1 MAALTVADLNRLMEQ
16 VKTDKVRAAYT
27 GSSDKLSYIIYN
39 EDGTPNYRNTLIAAL
54 ATTAGLSELNKLRI
68 LALYDTSEA
77 GGYDNLIQQIND
89 LNNTVS
95 DLKTKLNALEAQI
108 DNVGDVNDKID
119 TITTSLSEL
128 QSLYNNI
135 NSRVTTLNES
145 VDANENTINTV
156 VENVNTL
163 QDLTNSL
170 KEQIKDIVKDIEELK
185 ELVNNLDLDTVNNKI
200 TDIESNYSELS
211 RSISDLS
218 KRVDALEEGGDT
230 PSTGGLEDRVKTLED
245 TIKTINNKLAIYDE
259 TIQQINYNITQAV
272 QTASNAQS
280 AVNNLSNTVSTH
292 TDTISTLQSNIR
304 SINTDITNIK
314 EQLSSITPGGDVDLS
329 DYVTETE
336 MLNQITSLVASL
348 RGATIYNLHVVGWHN
363 DASMN
368 FDSETYPDASN
379 NNEYF
384 EQYGMIAAKE
394 ITSKSQLLGLTADAS
409 TVANWITNIM
419 YADTLEDVWEMM
431 EAHSVLC
438 ALGYGKP
445 KALYYGFDGTTII
458 IDSYWGFGKGCVI
471 RCKISGSGVSFEEL
485 VDFESMSNN
494 ITSSINRISSL
505 ESRVSALE

>member
-1 MAALTVADLNRLMEQ
+1 MALTVADLNRLMEQ
-16 VKTDKVRAAYT
+16 VKTDKVRAAST

-95 DLKTKLNALEAQI
+95 DLKTKLNTLEAQI
-108 DNVGDVNDKID
+108 DDVGDVNDKID

-128 QSLYNNI
+128 QSLYNGI
-135 NSRVTTLNES
+135 NSKVTSLNES

-170 KEQIKDIVKDIEELK
+170 KQQIADIIKDIEELK
-185 ELVNNLDLDTVNNKI
+185 KLVANLDLDTVNNKI
-200 TDIESNYSELS
+200 TDIESDYAALS
-211 RSISDLS
+211 KSVSDLS
-218 KRVDALEEGGDT
+218 KRVDGLEEGGDT

-245 TIKTINNKLAIYDE
+245 TIKTINNKLATYDE
-259 TIQQINYNITQAV
+259 TIQQIDYNITQAV

-304 SINTDITNIK
+304 TINSDIANIK
-314 EQLSSITPGGDVDLS
+314 EQLSSITPGGDIDLS

-336 MLNQITSLVASL
+336 MLNQITSLVTSL
-348 RGATIYNLHVVGWHN
+348 RGATIYNLHVIGWHN
-363 DASMN
+363 DAGTN
-368 FDSETYPDASN
+368 YDSETYPDASN
-379 NNEYF
+379 SNEYF

-394 ITSKSQLLGLTADAS
+394 ITSKSQLLGLTANAS
-409 TVANWITNIM
+409 TVATWITNIM
-419 YADTLEDVWEMM
+419 YADSLEDVWKMM
-431 EAHSVLC
+431 EAHSILSS
-438 ALGYGKP
+438 LGYGKP
-445 KALYYGFDGTTII
+445 KALYSGFDGTTIT
-458 IDSYWGFGKGCVI
+458 IDSYWGFDKGCII

-485 VDFESMSNN
+485 IDFGTVSSN
-494 ITSSINRISSL
+494 ISSSLSRISSL

>member
-16 VKTDKVRAAYT
+16 VKTDKVRAAST

-95 DLKTKLNALEAQI
+95 DLKTKLNVLEAQI
-108 DNVGDVNDKID
+108 DDVGDVNDKVD
-119 TITTSLSEL
+119 TITTNLSEL
-128 QSLYNNI
+128 QSLYNTL
-135 NSRVTTLNES
+135 NSKVTSLNES
-145 VDANENTINTV
+145 VDTNENTINTV

-170 KEQIKDIVKDIEELK
+170 KQQITDIIKDIEELRQ
-185 ELVNNLDLDTVNNKI
+185 LVNNLDLDTVNNKI

-211 RSISDLS
+211 RSVSDIS

-245 TIKTINNKLAIYDE
+245 TIKTINNKLATYDE

-348 RGATIYNLHVVGWHN
+348 RGATIYNLHVIGWHN

-394 ITSKSQLLGLTADAS
+394 ITNKSQLISLTADAS

-445 KALYYGFDGTTII
+445 KALYYGFDGTTIT

-494 ITSSINRISSL
+494 ITSSINRISNL

>member
-1 MAALTVADLNRLMEQ
+1 MALTVADLNRLMEQ
-16 VKTDKVRAAYT
+16 VKTDKVRAAST

-95 DLKTKLNALEAQI
+95 DLKTKLNSLEAQI

-135 NSRVTTLNES
+135 NSKVTSLNES

-170 KEQIKDIVKDIEELK
+170 KEQIKDIIKDIEELK

-200 TDIESNYSELS
+200 TNIESDYNELS
-211 RSISDLS
+211 KSVSDLS

-245 TIKTINNKLAIYDE
+245 TIKTINNKLATYDE
-259 TIQQINYNITQAV
+259 TIQQINYNVTQAV

-304 SINTDITNIK
+304 TINSDIANIK
-314 EQLSSITPGGDVDLS
+314 EQLSNITPGGDIDLS

-348 RGATIYNLHVVGWHN
+348 RGATIYNLHVIGWHN
-363 DASMN
+363 DAAMN

-394 ITSKSQLLGLTADAS
+394 VTSKSQLIGLKADAS

-419 YADTLEDVWEMM
+419 YADTLEDVWKMM
-431 EAHSVLC
+431 EAHSTLC
-438 ALGYGKP
+438 ALGYAKP
-445 KALYYGFDGTTII
+445 KALYYSFDGTTIS
-458 IDSYWGFGKGCVI
+458 IDSYWGFGKGCII

-485 VDFESMSNN
+485 VDFEAISNN
-494 ITSSINRISSL
+494 ITSNTSRLSSL

>member
-1 MAALTVADLNRLMEQ
+1 MALTVADLNRLMEQ
-16 VKTDKVRAAYT
+16 VKTDKVRAAST

-95 DLKTKLNALEAQI
+95 DLKTKLNTLEAQI
-108 DNVGDVNDKID
+108 DDVGDVNNKIN
-119 TITTSLSEL
+119 TITTNLSEL
-128 QSLYNNI
+128 QSLYNNV
-135 NSRVTTLNES
+135 NSKVTSLNES

-163 QDLTNSL
+163 QDLTNGL
-170 KEQIKDIVKDIEELK
+170 KEQIKGIIKDVEELR

-200 TDIESNYSELS
+200 TNIESDYNELS
-211 RSISDLS
+211 RSVSDLS
-218 KRVDALEEGGDT
+218 KRVEVLEEGGDT

-245 TIKTINNKLAIYDE
+245 TIKTINNKLATYDE

-304 SINTDITNIK
+304 TINSDIDNIK
-314 EQLSSITPGGDVDLS
+314 EQLSNITPGGDIDLS

-348 RGATIYNLHVVGWHN
+348 RGATIYNLHVIGWHN
-363 DASMN
+363 DSGMN
-368 FDSETYPDASN
+368 YDSETYPDASN

-394 ITSKSQLLGLTADAS
+394 ITNKSQLIGLTADAS
-409 TVANWITNIM
+409 TVATWITDIM
-419 YADTLEDVWEMM
+419 YVDSLEDVWKMM
-431 EAHSVLC
+431 ESHSILSS
-438 ALGYGKP
+438 LGYGKP
-445 KALYYGFDGTTII
+445 KALYSRFDGTTIT
-458 IDSYWGFGKGCVI
+458 IDSYWGFDKGCII
-471 RCKISGSGVSFEEL
+471 RCKISESGVSFEEL
-485 VDFESMSNN
+485 MDFETISNSISSN
-494 ITSSINRISSL
+494 ISRISSL

>member
-1 MAALTVADLNRLMEQ
+1 MALTVADLNRLMEQ
-16 VKTDKVRAAYT
+16 VKTDKVRAAST

-95 DLKTKLNALEAQI
+95 DLKTKLNILEAQI
-108 DNVGDVNDKID
+108 DDVGDVNDKID

-128 QSLYNNI
+128 QSLYNGI
-135 NSRVTTLNES
+135 NSKVTTLNES

-170 KEQIKDIVKDIEELK
+170 KQQIADIIKDIEELK

-200 TDIESNYSELS
+200 TDIESDYTALS
-211 RSISDLS
+211 KSVSALS

-245 TIKTINNKLAIYDE
+245 TIKTINNKLATYDE
-259 TIQQINYNITQAV
+259 TIQQIDYNITQAV

-304 SINTDITNIK
+304 TINTDIANIK

-348 RGATIYNLHVVGWHN
+348 RGATIYNLHIIGWHN
-363 DASMN
+363 DAGMN
-368 FDSETYPDASN
+368 YDSETYPDASN

-394 ITSKSQLLGLTADAS
+394 ITSKSQLIGLKADAS
-409 TVANWITNIM
+409 IVANWITNIM
-419 YADTLEDVWEMM
+419 YADTLEAVWKMIES
-431 EAHSVLC
+431 HSILSS
-438 ALGYGKP
+438 LGYGKP
-445 KALYYGFDGTTII
+445 KALYCGFDGTTIS
-458 IDSYWGFGKGCVI
+458 IDSYWGFGKGCII

-485 VDFESMSNN
+485 VDFGTISSNIASN
-494 ITSSINRISSL
+494 TSRLSSL

>member
-1 MAALTVADLNRLMEQ
+1 MALTVADLNRLMEQ
-16 VKTDKVRAAYT
+16 VKTDKVRAAST

-95 DLKTKLNALEAQI
+95 DLKTKLNTLEAQI

-119 TITTSLSEL
+119 TITTNLSEL

-135 NSRVTTLNES
+135 NSKVTSLNES
-145 VDANENTINTV
+145 VDTNENTINTV

-170 KEQIKDIVKDIEELK
+170 KEQIKDIIKDIEELK

-200 TDIESNYSELS
+200 TNIESDYNELS
-211 RSISDLS
+211 RSVSDLS
-218 KRVDALEEGGDT
+218 KRVDTLEEGGDT
-230 PSTGGLEDRVKTLED
+230 PSTGGLDDRVKILED
-245 TIKTINNKLAIYDE
+245 TIKTINNKLTTYDE
-259 TIQQINYNITQAV
+259 TIQQINYNVTQAV

-304 SINTDITNIK
+304 TINSDIANIK
-314 EQLSSITPGGDVDLS
+314 EQLSNITPGGDIDLS

-348 RGATIYNLHVVGWHN
+348 RGATIYNLHVIGWHN
-363 DASMN
+363 DTKMN

-394 ITSKSQLLGLTADAS
+394 ITSKSQLIGLTADAS

-419 YADTLEDVWEMM
+419 YADTLEDVWKMM
-431 EAHSVLC
+431 EAHSTLC
-438 ALGYGKP
+438 ALGYAKP
-445 KALYYGFDGTTII
+445 KALYYSFDGTTIN
-458 IDSYWGFGKGCVI
+458 IDSYWGFGKGCII

-485 VDFESMSNN
+485 IDFEAISNN
-494 ITSSINRISSL
+494 ITSNTSRLSSL

>member
-1 MAALTVADLNRLMEQ
+1 MVLTVADLNRLMEQ
-16 VKTDKVRAAYT
+16 VKTDKVRAAST

-95 DLKTKLNALEAQI
+95 DLKTKLNSLEAQI
-108 DNVGDVNDKID
+108 DDVGDVNAKID

-128 QSLYNNI
+128 QSLYNGI
-135 NSRVTTLNES
+135 NSKVTSLNES
-145 VDANENTINTV
+145 VDANENTITTV
-156 VENVNTL
+156 VENVNAL

-170 KEQIKDIVKDIEELK
+170 KQQIADIIKDIEELK

-200 TDIESNYSELS
+200 TDIESDYTALS
-211 RSISDLS
+211 KSVSALS
-218 KRVDALEEGGDT
+218 KRVDALEDGGDT

-245 TIKTINNKLAIYDE
+245 TIKTINNKLATYDE
-259 TIQQINYNITQAV
+259 TIQQIDYNITQAV

-304 SINTDITNIK
+304 TINSDIANIK

-329 DYVTETE
+329 DYVTRTE
-336 MLNQITSLVASL
+336 LLNQLSSMIVSL
-348 RGATIYNLHVVGWHN
+348 RGATIYNLHVLGWHN
-363 DASMN
+363 DAGMN
-368 FDSETYPDASN
+368 FSIETYADAGDN
-379 NNEYF
+379 NAYF

-394 ITSKSQLLGLTADAS
+394 ITSKAQLLGLTADAS
-409 TVANWITNIM
+409 TVTTWITDVM
-419 YADTLEDVWEMM
+419 YVETLEDVWNMM
-431 EAHSVLC
+431 KAHSTLC

-445 KALYYGFDGTTII
+445 KALHYGFDGTTIT
-458 IDSYWGFGKGCVI
+458 IDTYWGFGKGCII
-471 RCKISGSGVSFEEL
+471 RCKISNDGVSFEEL
-485 VDFESMSNN
+485 IDFETVLNNVASN
-494 ITSSINRISSL
+494 TSRISSL